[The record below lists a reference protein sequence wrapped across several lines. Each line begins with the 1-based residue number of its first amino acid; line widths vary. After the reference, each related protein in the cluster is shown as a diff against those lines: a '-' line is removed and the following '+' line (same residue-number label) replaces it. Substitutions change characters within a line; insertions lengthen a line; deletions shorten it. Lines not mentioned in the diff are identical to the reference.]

1 MTTAIFKEASVRL
14 EEAARHVS
22 ISDDTIERLRYPKA
36 SLTVS
41 VPVRMDNGE
50 LKVFQGYRVR
60 YNDMRGP
67 TKGGIRFHPS
77 VTLEEVTT
85 LAFWMTFKCAVVNLP
100 FGGAKGGVA
109 VDAKKLSRFE
119 LEHLSRR
126 YIDAIADFIGPDID
140 IPAPDMYTNQ
150 MIMGWMMHEYSV
162 IQRKQVPAVITG
174 KPVAMGGSLGREAAT
189 GQGAYYVLQT
199 ILPKINGSPQN
210 TTVAIQGFGN
220 AAIPVALLLYEAGFK
235 VVAVSDS
242 RGAIY
247 HKKGLDIPSVAK
259 FKEQTTN
266 LKAMYCQET
275 VCNIMEDHETL
286 TNEELL
292 ELDVDLLIPSAI
304 ENVITEDNA
313 SRIKAR
319 IILEVAN
326 GPTTPEA
333 DEILEKKKIHVIP
346 DILANAGGVTV
357 SYFEWVQNR
366 AGFYWPLE
374 EVNSK
379 LKIKMTDETQRIW
392 NIAQVKNVSLRTAAY
407 IHALQRIEE
416 AVNVRGT
423 KEYFGGKE

>member
-1 MTTAIFKEASVRL
+1 
-14 EEAARHVS
+14 
-22 ISDDTIERLRYPKA
+22 
-36 SLTVS
+36 
-41 VPVRMDNGE
+41 
-50 LKVFQGYRVR
+50 
-60 YNDMRGP
+60 
-67 TKGGIRFHPS
+67 
-77 VTLEEVTT
+77 
-85 LAFWMTFKCAVVNLP
+85 
-100 FGGAKGGVA
+100 
-109 VDAKKLSRFE
+109 
-119 LEHLSRR
+119 
-126 YIDAIADFIGPDID
+126 
-140 IPAPDMYTNQ
+140 
-150 MIMGWMMHEYSV
+150 
-162 IQRKQVPAVITG
+162 
-174 KPVAMGGSLGREAAT
+174 
-189 GQGAYYVLQT
+189 
-199 ILPKINGSPQN
+199 
-210 TTVAIQGFGN
+210 
-220 AAIPVALLLYEAGFK
+220 
-235 VVAVSDS
+235 
-242 RGAIY
+242 
-247 HKKGLDIPSVAK
+247 
-259 FKEQTTN
+259 
-266 LKAMYCQET
+266 
-275 VCNIMEDHETL
+275 MEDHETL